1 MVLGST
7 NPIAAP
13 RGFTLIELLIVIA
26 IILILIAIAL
36 PNFLEAQIRAKV
48 ARVNADLRT
57 IATAMESYLL
67 DWKIYPPDSEDE
79 FDEQAHGLA
88 QLTTPLKYL
97 AALPFDVFVG
107 SRAPVDGTPV
117 YFEMAST
124 GITPVFMAL
133 GRRPFKRINAFAL
146 YSHGPDIIDNFEGE
160 SDWPW
165 NGPAHPCP
173 NPGLKPEMGTHT
185 YSPTNGT
192 TSSGDI
198 VKLGGQY
205 KAGHWCLDWIEIR
218 GEGFEHA
225 E

>member
-1 MVLGST
+1 MLSSST
-7 NPIAAP
+7 QPTRVAY
-13 RGFTLIELLIVIA
+13 GFTLIELLIVIA

-57 IATAMESYLL
+57 IGIAMESYLL

-79 FDEQAHGLA
+79 FDAQAHGLG

-97 AALPFDVFVG
+97 SALPFDVFVG

-117 YFEMAST
+117 FFEMAST
-124 GITPVFMAL
+124 GLTPILMSL
-133 GRRPFKRINAFAL
+133 GRLPYKRVNAYAL
-146 YSHGPDIIDNFEGE
+146 YSHGPDINDNFEKE
-160 SDWPW
+160 SRWPW
-165 NGPAHPCP
+165 HGPGHPCP
-173 NPGLKPEMGTHT
+173 TPGAKPEMGTHS

-192 TSSGDI
+192 TSTGDI
-198 VKLGGQY
+198 VKLGGQF
-205 KAGHWCLDWIEIR
+205 KAGHWCLDWIEVK
-218 GEGFEHA
+218 GDGFEHA